1 MTIPTKPLCPYNPE
15 RVCRNQCDVCW
26 KDDEDAPEAV
36 SAADADADRGDAER
50 ARERDEQ
57 MYLSV
62 LADAEGSV

>member
-1 MTIPTKPLCPYNPE
+1 MTRMFTGRGCCMDDGPCTGCG
-15 RVCRNQCDVCW
+15 QCH
-26 KDDEDAPEAV
+26 DEDAPEAV

-62 LADAEGSV
+62 LADAEGSGR